1 MAIIRLLFTALLLL
15 PFFLF
20 FSSGAKPQTAA
31 DTLSRGQSLSGE
43 QTLVSKGGS
52 FEFGFFSPGNSHKYY
67 VGIWYKKVSKQTVA
81 WVANREKPVSNAS
94 ASELKLSEDGG
105 NLVLADSKNQIWSS
119 NSTSTASNST
129 IAVLLDSGNLVL
141 KDEFGSHIFWQSFD
155 HPTNAWFPGAKLGYD
170 KLNKV
175 DRLLT
180 SWRNS
185 EDPSAGPYSVEIS
198 PNGITQL
205 YFLVNRTRQYFT
217 TGVWDGRIFSAIPE
231 MRAINSTFDLVAGK
245 NVNYFSYNVPDASSI
260 ANYMLDFTGRI
271 IWQQWDPP
279 TEKWVMYC
287 SLPRDP
293 CDVYALCGSF
303 SSCRNYSSPSCE
315 CLQGFEPLSMEE
327 WNLGD
332 HTRGC
337 ARKTSLRCDGNDGF
351 VKLSDVQLPA
361 NPESLAANSTEECES
376 TCLNNCSCVAYAYDT
391 ECLMW
396 NGGFLGLKKL
406 PVGSNNDE
414 MLGVLYLRLAAS
426 ELVRPKSEKARTVAL
441 ISSVAGLVLITS
453 LVSVLIW
460 RFWRKPAFGVPEA
473 ARGFLV
479 PFDYKDIKRAT
490 KDFSE
495 KLGQGSFGAVFKG
508 ILPDSTVIAVK
519 KLEGVRQGEK
529 QFRMEVS
536 TIGMIHHV
544 NLVRLLGF
552 CSNGDRRL
560 LVYDYIPRG
569 SLDSCLFGS
578 SSEILNWNQRYQVAL
593 GTARGLAYLHEKC
606 RECIMHCDIKPEN
619 ILLDMNMCPKIA
631 DFGMAKLLS
640 HEFSRVLTSMRGT
653 FGYLAPEWLT
663 GSAITPKA
671 DVYSYGMM
679 LLEIIS
685 GRRNTDRTEDGVFVY
700 FPLWAAIK
708 VNERDVLCILDQKL
722 EGDAN
727 AEELSRACK
736 IACWCIQDQET
747 SRPTMGHVVHQ
758 LEGVLDMGMPPIP
771 RLLQKLA
778 ADGFISTLSES
789 TGEFYSAQV

>member
-1 MAIIRLLFTALLLL
+1 MFLEREMAIIRLLFTALLLL

-20 FSSGAKPQTAA
+20 FSSSAKLHTAA
-31 DTLSRGQSLSGE
+31 DTLSQSQSLSGD
-43 QTLVSKGGS
+43 QTLVSKGGN

-67 VGIWYKKVSKQTVA
+67 VGIWYKKVSKQTVV

-105 NLVLADSKNQIWSS
+105 NLVLLDSKNQIWSS

-129 IAVLLDSGNLVL
+129 IAVLLDNGNLIL
-141 KDEFGSHIFWQSFD
+141 KDEHGSHLFWQSFD
-155 HPTNAWFPGAKLGYD
+155 HPTNAWLPGAKLGYD

-175 DRLLT
+175 DRFLT
-180 SWRNS
+180 SWRNL
-185 EDPSAGPYSVEIS
+185 EDPSPGPFSVEIS
-198 PNGITQL
+198 PDGISQF
-205 YFLVNRTRQYFT
+205 YFLANRTRQYFT
-217 TGVWDGRIFSAIPE
+217 TGVWDGQIFSAIPE
-231 MRAINSTFDLVAGK
+231 MRSNYFFNFSYAADK
-245 NVNYFSYNVPDASSI
+245 NVNYFSYYVRDASSI
-260 ANYMLDFTGRI
+260 SNFMLDFTGRMI
-271 IWQQWDPP
+271 RQQWDPA
-279 TEKWVMYC
+279 TEEWALYC

-351 VKLSDVQLPA
+351 VRLSDVQLPT

-376 TCLNNCSCVAYAYDT
+376 TCLNNCSCVAYSYDT
-391 ECLMW
+391 KCLMW
-396 NGGFLGLKKL
+396 NRGFLGLKKL
-406 PVGSNNDE
+406 SVGSNNDE
-414 MLGVLYLRLAAS
+414 MLGVLYLRLAGS

-460 RFWRKPAFGVPEA
+460 RFWRKPALGVPEA

-552 CSNGDRRL
+552 CSEGDRRL

-569 SLDSCLFGS
+569 SLDSCLFRS
-578 SSEILNWNQRYQVAL
+578 SSEILDWNQRYQVAL

-653 FGYLAPEWLT
+653 LGYLAPEWLT

-671 DVYSYGMM
+671 DVYTYGLM

-685 GRRNTDRTEDGVFVY
+685 GRRNTDRTKDGEFVY

-708 VNERDVLCILDQKL
+708 VNEGDVLCLLDQKL
-722 EGDAN
+722 EGDAD

-747 SRPTMGHVVHQ
+747 SRPTMGHVVQQ

-771 RLLQKLA
+771 RLLQKLST
-778 ADGFISTLSES
+778 DGFNSTLS
-789 TGEFYSAQV
+789 TG